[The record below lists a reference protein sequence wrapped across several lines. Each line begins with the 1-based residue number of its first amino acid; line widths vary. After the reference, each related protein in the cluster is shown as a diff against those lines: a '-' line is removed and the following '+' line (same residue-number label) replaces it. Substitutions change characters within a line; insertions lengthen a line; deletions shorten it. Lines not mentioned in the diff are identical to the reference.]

1 MQLFKKL
8 GVMLLML
15 VMVAQAQE
23 SVLELS
29 QAASKGDPA
38 AFAELVA
45 HSDDAD
51 QSIRS
56 DADQFGGKQRRA
68 FSV

>member
-1 MQLFKKL
+1 MYLAFHL
-8 GVMLLML
+8 A
-15 VMVAQAQE
+15 VAPRQDDGGGDGFFVAKQSVTE
-23 SVLELS
+23 SV
-29 QAASKGDPA
+29 D
-38 AFAELVA
+38 FA